1 MVYGRAPAS
10 LNVGNP
16 SRISTKNRE
25 RQLIEVESDT
35 IALTSHQELKGVFP
49 VQILGLH
56 LLEYHGVRRT
66 GLLPLCKRLLTC
78 RNHLG
83 EPQCSETSILSL
95 HPLLRAAQH
104 PAMIPTFQIVNT
116 DSRTVACNM
125 HVQDTLGGAYRVPGI
140 SP

>member
-35 IALTSHQELKGVFP
+35 IALTSHQELKGSFP
-49 VQILGLH
+49 VQIQRLH
-56 LLEYHGVRRT
+56 LLEYH
-66 GLLPLCKRLLTC
+66 GLLPLCKRLPTC

-83 EPQCSETSILSL
+83 
-95 HPLLRAAQH
+95 
-104 PAMIPTFQIVNT
+104 
-116 DSRTVACNM
+116 
-125 HVQDTLGGAYRVPGI
+125 
-140 SP
+140 